1 MVRLKVI
8 YRRFLTL
15 IAWSTYRDV
24 LDIEIM
30 SRIASLCEWGAS
42 SLHIVPFS
50 NSSGFSPKL
59 VTSILLTRKMD
70 LCEWSALSKNTRN
83 WCLWTI
89 TLKPL
94 KPFGEE
100 STALTPRLFYLL
112 SILSLSLF
120 QRFSGWERELQ
131 PLEHLR
137 RGILWSFDT
146 VWPFTFHTSLIL
158 TMNTLK
164 MMYWLKNC
172 SECCI
177 PLFYRLCG
185 LQRSQICE
193 GEGSWVWK
201 TLYF

>member
-42 SLHIVPFS
+42 SLHVVPFI
-50 NSSGFSPKL
+50 NYSSGVSPKL
-59 VTSILLTRKMD
+59 VTSILLTIKMD
-70 LCEWSALSKNTRN
+70 WCEWSALSKNTRN

-112 SILSLSLF
+112 SILSLCLF
-120 QRFSGWERELQ
+120 QR
-131 PLEHLR
+131 
-137 RGILWSFDT
+137 ILWVGERVTAPWAFKKGY
-146 VWPFTFHTSLIL
+146 
-158 TMNTLK
+158 TLK
-164 MMYWLKNC
+164 FWYCMAIH
-172 SECCI
+172 I
-177 PLFYRLCG
+177 PY
-185 LQRSQICE
+185 
-193 GEGSWVWK
+193 
-201 TLYF
+201 